1 MGLLVNQKRR
11 NNDVHNGRFMVSCM
25 ENEQDMPETKLARL
39 KFQEQME
46 KLLSSADWREAEPL
60 WNQCASA
67 FEYQGFLMGFRTA
80 LRLLFQNV

>member
-1 MGLLVNQKRR
+1 MYTMEDLWFHVL
-11 NNDVHNGRFMVSCM
+11 

-67 FEYQGFLMGFRTA
+67 FECQGFLMGFRTA

>member
-1 MGLLVNQKRR
+1 
-11 NNDVHNGRFMVSCM
+11 MVSCM

-46 KLLSSADWREAEPL
+46 KLLSSADWREAG
-60 WNQCASA
+60 
-67 FEYQGFLMGFRTA
+67 QGFLMGFRTA

>member
-1 MGLLVNQKRR
+1 MYTME
-11 NNDVHNGRFMVSCM
+11 DVWFHVL

-46 KLLSSADWREAEPL
+46 KLLSSANWKEAEPL

-67 FEYQGFLMGFRTA
+67 FEYQGFLMGFRAA
-80 LRLLFQNV
+80 LGLIYKIM

>member
-1 MGLLVNQKRR
+1 MYTMEDLWFHAL
-11 NNDVHNGRFMVSCM
+11 

-60 WNQCASA
+60 WTQCAST

>member
-1 MGLLVNQKRR
+1 MYTMEDLWFHAL
-11 NNDVHNGRFMVSCM
+11 

-46 KLLSSADWREAEPL
+46 KLLSSANWKEAESL

-80 LRLLFQNV
+80 LGLIYKIM

>member
-1 MGLLVNQKRR
+1 
-11 NNDVHNGRFMVSCM
+11 MVSCM

-46 KLLSSADWREAEPL
+46 KLLSSADWREA
-60 WNQCASA
+60 A
-67 FEYQGFLMGFRTA
+67 FECQGFLMGFRTA

>member
-1 MGLLVNQKRR
+1 MYTMEDLWFHAL
-11 NNDVHNGRFMVSCM
+11 

-60 WNQCASA
+60 WSQCASA
-67 FEYQGFLMGFRTA
+67 FECQGFLMGFRTA
-80 LRLLFQNV
+80 LGLIYQTM

>member
-1 MGLLVNQKRR
+1 
-11 NNDVHNGRFMVSCM
+11 MVSCM

-46 KLLSSADWREAEPL
+46 KLLSSADWREAV
-60 WNQCASA
+60 
-67 FEYQGFLMGFRTA
+67 RTA

>member
-1 MGLLVNQKRR
+1 
-11 NNDVHNGRFMVSCM
+11 
-25 ENEQDMPETKLARL
+25 MPETKLARL

-80 LRLLFQNV
+80 LRLVYQNM